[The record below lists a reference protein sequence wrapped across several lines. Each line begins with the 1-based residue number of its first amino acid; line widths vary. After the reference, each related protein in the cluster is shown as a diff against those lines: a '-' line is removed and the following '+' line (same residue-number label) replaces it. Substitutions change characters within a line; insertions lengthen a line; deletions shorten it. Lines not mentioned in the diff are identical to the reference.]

1 MARRRSIVP
10 GERIG
15 AYKTVREIGR
25 GGMSSIFE
33 VIDHAGA
40 RFAVKVLQAEVEKES
55 VFERFEREGQ
65 ILYALRHENLAR
77 ILELGT
83 LDDGRPYQV
92 MELLHGTDL
101 SQRIEEQGMLAIHDI
116 CRIVIG
122 ACRGT
127 GAAHSC
133 KVIHRDLKPAN
144 IFLARNTDGSET
156 VKVLDFGVA
165 KTFGEESLTP
175 LTDIVGSP
183 QYLAPEQLADK
194 RRFLRETD
202 VWALGVVLYRGLTE
216 NLPFDAPNL
225 ALLCKAILEGT
236 PKSIV
241 DQRPDCPPELERV
254 VLRCLE
260 KDPAK
265 RFPTLDELATALA
278 PFAEKPARSSVRS
291 LPAAAPPSERTIR
304 TSSPSFEGPPSERA
318 LRTSSPS
325 FEGPPPSRALQT
337 SSPSFEDPPSDR
349 TIRASSPSLEGPP
362 SERALR
368 VPSSPSFEGPPSE
381 RALRTSSPSL
391 EPSVRRFSL
400 SVPDLPPS
408 SSPSLD
414 PPKAATKRRSPLLVA
429 GLVALALAFGGV
441 GGLVLSSLK
450 PAPAAGAAMLRV
462 TTEPPGAFVSIDYG
476 PQLSTAEPI
485 RIVRDGASHVVYV
498 FKDGYRPETRNM
510 TFSGDLALDLAL
522 VPAGTK

>member
-325 FEGPPPSRALQT
+325 
-337 SSPSFEDPPSDR
+337 
-349 TIRASSPSLEGPP
+349 
-362 SERALR
+362 
-368 VPSSPSFEGPPSE
+368 
-381 RALRTSSPSL
+381 L